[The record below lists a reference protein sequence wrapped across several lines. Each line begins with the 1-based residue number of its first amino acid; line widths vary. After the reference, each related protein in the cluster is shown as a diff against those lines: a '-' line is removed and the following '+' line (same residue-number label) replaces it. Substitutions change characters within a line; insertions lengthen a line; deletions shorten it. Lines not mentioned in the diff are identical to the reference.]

1 MARLGVTT
9 AVRAQRFQS
18 WAYSSNKA
26 ARSQMFDLI
35 HLARKWL
42 QPEINSATKIV
53 ETLVMDRY
61 QRGLPAS
68 LRRWVNQGDPQTAD
82 QLITLVERFIA
93 SGEAVQP
100 PSATQ
105 SRSPKSQNATR
116 TGKTVQRVRG
126 VEEQGHA
133 ENPSDMFPGVQGVP
147 KYNPIIRCFK
157 CHRVGH
163 IARDCM
169 NDEPMDY
176 NEAHS
181 LYSGYD
187 IAGKVDNPHWCT
199 VKVNGRRCN
208 ALLDSGSMVTLVTK
222 AILSKV
228 VFNHV
233 KKLGVVCVHGDKREY
248 PTTEVDIETQC
259 GTLKYCV
266 GVVPNLAHDVVI
278 GRDFPYFLELWE
290 LPELRQIKEGYVF
303 PFSDVDLDDEFNE
316 TTCGPMPVLVGTQP
330 PQSNEPG
337 ANSDQ
342 AELLGLAGGPVNFK
356 GAQWEDPT
364 LGAVRNDIQVVD
376 GNVTQPGRLL
386 LYPHFEMS
394 DNLLY
399 RVEKKGTDI
408 VKQLMVPQNF
418 RNTVLNLAHN
428 HILGGHLGIDKTKE
442 RILRRFYWP
451 GVFAAINR
459 YCTSCPKCQLTAP
472 APGFR
477 SPLVPLPILDVPF
490 ERIAMDLVGPL
501 VKSARGHQYILVVLD
516 YATRYPEAIP
526 LRNGTAKSIAKEL
539 MLMFSRVGIPKEVL
553 TDQGT
558 PFMSRVM
565 KELCKLL
572 GIKQLKTSVYHPQTD
587 GLVERFNKTL
597 KSMLRKAIDKDGR
610 NWDLLLPYLMFS
622 IREVPQASTGFSP
635 FELLY
640 GRHPRG
646 LLDVVK
652 ETWEQETTPYHS
664 VVEHISQMQD
674 RMEAVMPLVRDYMRK
689 AQEAQRY
696 SYNKNA

>member
-1 MARLGVTT
+1 MDDVVRALVQSTAAQQEANRRTAETQETLQRLILAQAENALAMARAQKESTEVLVRQLMTSQVEAIGMVQEEQRTTTSTLRKEIRAISDKLESDPANGYQGTKVIRASHYLQKMTAADDVEAYLLAFERTAAREEWPAAEWASILAPFLSGEPQKAYYDLETTQASDYVKLKTEIMARLGVTT

-100 PSATQ
+100 PSVTQ
-105 SRSPKSQNATR
+105 SRNPKSQNATR

-133 ENPSDMFPGVQGVP
+133 ENPSDVFPGVQGVP

-199 VKVNGRRCN
+199 MKVNGRRCN

-303 PFSDVDLDDEFNE
+303 PFSDVDLDEEFNE

-376 GNVTQPGRLL
+376 GNVTQPGKLL

-408 VKQLMVPQNF
+408 VKQL
-418 RNTVLNLAHN
+418 
-428 HILGGHLGIDKTKE
+428 
-442 RILRRFYWP
+442 
-451 GVFAAINR
+451 
-459 YCTSCPKCQLTAP
+459 
-472 APGFR
+472 
-477 SPLVPLPILDVPF
+477 
-490 ERIAMDLVGPL
+490 
-501 VKSARGHQYILVVLD
+501 
-516 YATRYPEAIP
+516 
-526 LRNGTAKSIAKEL
+526 
-539 MLMFSRVGIPKEVL
+539 
-553 TDQGT
+553 
-558 PFMSRVM
+558 
-565 KELCKLL
+565 
-572 GIKQLKTSVYHPQTD
+572 
-587 GLVERFNKTL
+587 
-597 KSMLRKAIDKDGR
+597 
-610 NWDLLLPYLMFS
+610 
-622 IREVPQASTGFSP
+622 
-635 FELLY
+635 
-640 GRHPRG
+640 
-646 LLDVVK
+646 
-652 ETWEQETTPYHS
+652 
-664 VVEHISQMQD
+664 
-674 RMEAVMPLVRDYMRK
+674 
-689 AQEAQRY
+689 
-696 SYNKNA
+696 

>member
-1 MARLGVTT
+1 MDDVVKALVQSTAAQQEANRRTAETQETLQRLILAQAENALAMARAQKESTEVLVRQLMTSQVEAIGMVQEEQRTTTSTLRKEIRAISDKLESDSANGYQGTKVIRASHYLQKMTAADDVEAYLLAFERTAAREEWPAAEWASILAPFLSGEPQKAYYDLEPTQASDYVKLKTEIMARLGVTT

-18 WAYSSNKA
+18 WVYSSNKA

-233 KKLGVVCVHGDKREY
+233 KK
-248 PTTEVDIETQC
+248 
-259 GTLKYCV
+259 
-266 GVVPNLAHDVVI
+266 
-278 GRDFPYFLELWE
+278 
-290 LPELRQIKEGYVF
+290 
-303 PFSDVDLDDEFNE
+303 
-316 TTCGPMPVLVGTQP
+316 
-330 PQSNEPG
+330 
-337 ANSDQ
+337 
-342 AELLGLAGGPVNFK
+342 
-356 GAQWEDPT
+356 
-364 LGAVRNDIQVVD
+364 
-376 GNVTQPGRLL
+376 
-386 LYPHFEMS
+386 
-394 DNLLY
+394 
-399 RVEKKGTDI
+399 
-408 VKQLMVPQNF
+408 
-418 RNTVLNLAHN
+418 
-428 HILGGHLGIDKTKE
+428 
-442 RILRRFYWP
+442 
-451 GVFAAINR
+451 
-459 YCTSCPKCQLTAP
+459 
-472 APGFR
+472 
-477 SPLVPLPILDVPF
+477 
-490 ERIAMDLVGPL
+490 
-501 VKSARGHQYILVVLD
+501 
-516 YATRYPEAIP
+516 
-526 LRNGTAKSIAKEL
+526 
-539 MLMFSRVGIPKEVL
+539 
-553 TDQGT
+553 
-558 PFMSRVM
+558 
-565 KELCKLL
+565 
-572 GIKQLKTSVYHPQTD
+572 
-587 GLVERFNKTL
+587 
-597 KSMLRKAIDKDGR
+597 
-610 NWDLLLPYLMFS
+610 
-622 IREVPQASTGFSP
+622 
-635 FELLY
+635 
-640 GRHPRG
+640 
-646 LLDVVK
+646 
-652 ETWEQETTPYHS
+652 
-664 VVEHISQMQD
+664 
-674 RMEAVMPLVRDYMRK
+674 
-689 AQEAQRY
+689 
-696 SYNKNA
+696 